1 MFLRTCIILAFAIL
15 LNSNSSYAEKKIVQ
29 EGDTFSLPELPDT
42 LETPKDRANYLVSH
56 YWNSYNFTATTNNPK
71 ATEQILVD
79 FINIL
84 PHADGDVAA
93 TAILNLISHAERE
106 SEKEAFSQLLKL
118 AEKYLYE
125 MQSPFR
131 QDEYYIPI
139 LRYLLSEE
147 STTEKSDTESYL
159 LRNRLERLLKNRQG
173 ELATDFLF
181 TLASGEQRSLYEQE
195 ATPILLL
202 FYDPECRN
210 CKETIRELEASSAI
224 STLLQQ
230 NKLKVLAV
238 CLNNNTPI
246 WKDYQQHFP
255 SDWISVYDAT
265 LNIREKE
272 LYELRMLP
280 TIYLLD
286 NEKKVLL
293 KDAKP
298 DALEN
303 VMAGF

>member
-1 MFLRTCIILAFAIL
+1 MFLRTCIILAFTLL

-29 EGDTFSLPELPDT
+29 EGNRFSLPELPDT

-56 YWNSYNFTATTNNPK
+56 YWDNYSFTETTDNLK
-71 ATEQILVD
+71 ATEQIFVD

-84 PHADGDVAA
+84 PHADREVAV
-93 TAILNLISHAERE
+93 TAIRNLISGAERKQ
-106 SEKEAFSQLLKL
+106 EKETYSRLLKL

-125 MQSPFR
+125 IQSPFH

-139 LRYLLSEE
+139 LQHLLSEE
-147 STTEKSDTESYL
+147 STTEKSDAESYL
-159 LRNRLERLLKNRQG
+159 LQSKLERLLKNRQG

-181 TLASGEQRSLYEQE
+181 TLASGEESSLYEQE
-195 ATPILLL
+195 ATPVLLL
-202 FYDPECRN
+202 FYDPECGN
-210 CKETIRELEASSAI
+210 CKETIRELEVSSSI
-224 STLLQQ
+224 STLVQQ

-238 CLNNNTPI
+238 CLNNNTSV

-255 SDWISVYDAT
+255 SEWISAYDAT
-265 LNIREKE
+265 LSIRDKG

-286 NEKKVLL
+286 DEKKVLL
-293 KDAKP
+293 KDTKL

-303 VMAGF
+303 VISGF